1 MPLPVA
7 KPQPGEYPSSY
18 ETYIRLIPAEADIF
32 AVFAEQEAE
41 LAAYFSQLTEEQ
53 AAHRYAEG
61 KWSLKQLLGH
71 VTDTERIM
79 AYRLLCVS
87 RGDQTPLPGF
97 DENTYV
103 RGAAFESRVLSDLLA
118 EFVTVRHATVALV
131 RGLSPE
137 QLQRVGTANGGG
149 VSAAGLVYM
158 IAGHARHHL
167 NIVRERY
174 VPGMA
179 PR

>member
-1 MPLPVA
+1 LGRRYDVDA
-7 KPQPGEYPSSY
+7 
-18 ETYIRLIPAEADIF
+18 
-32 AVFAEQEAE
+32 
-41 LAAYFSQLTEEQ
+41 LTEEQ

-79 AYRLLCVS
+79 AYRLLCIS

-103 RGAAFESRVLSDLLA
+103 RGAAFDSHVLSDLLA
-118 EFVTVRHATVALV
+118 EFTAVRRATMALV

-149 VSAAGLVYM
+149 VSAAGLVYL

-174 VPGMA
+174 APGIL
-179 PR
+179 